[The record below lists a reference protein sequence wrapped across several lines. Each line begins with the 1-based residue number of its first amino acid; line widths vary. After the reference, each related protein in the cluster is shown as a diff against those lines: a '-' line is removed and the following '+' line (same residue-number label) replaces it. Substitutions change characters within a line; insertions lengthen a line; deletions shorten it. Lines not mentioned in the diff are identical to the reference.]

1 MWNTHRGV
9 VGGDVN
15 QHLCGAPAAH
25 ISVAVPHAADQ
36 VGLST
41 GGQRQGRSEC
51 DFYRIF
57 LRVSRMCWSL

>member
-1 MWNTHRGV
+1 MWKTHRGV

-41 GGQRQGRSEC
+41 GGAETREE
-51 DFYRIF
+51 
-57 LRVSRMCWSL
+57 